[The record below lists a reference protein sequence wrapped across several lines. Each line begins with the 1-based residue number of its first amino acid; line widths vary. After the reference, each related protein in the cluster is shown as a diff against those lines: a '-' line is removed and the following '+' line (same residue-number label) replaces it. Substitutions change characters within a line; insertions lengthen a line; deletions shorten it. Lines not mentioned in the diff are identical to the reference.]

1 MLGGRTAVHS
11 LLIMAQWGVPK
22 GVGVLPRCRAE
33 VAAKEAAPYRLDA
46 PQVGQHMDVY
56 PPLGIGRQPAAA
68 AAAAAKAGIVPMVV
82 CGPCKPQCGSRSLA
96 DGQEF
101 IGLSRE
107 VAVYGNVRT
116 GAIMKGARKG
126 C

>member
-1 MLGGRTAVHS
+1 
-11 LLIMAQWGVPK
+11 VPK

-68 AAAAAKAGIVPMVV
+68 EAAAAKAGVVPMVV

>member
-1 MLGGRTAVHS
+1 
-11 LLIMAQWGVPK
+11 MAQWGVPK

-33 VAAKEAAPYRLDA
+33 VAAKEAEPYRLDA

-96 DGQEF
+96 
-101 IGLSRE
+101 
-107 VAVYGNVRT
+107 VNA
-116 GAIMKGARKG
+116 
-126 C
+126 